1 MSAVSSV
8 YPNNFE
14 SVKAAKESFVN
25 HYVNNHPNRLE
36 VLRFAGTLN
45 IEFDGRNSGLVEELE
60 QLTTFKSVTDYD
72 FATLPEWTRKFNEIL
87 PTLSSKSLA
96 MGEFSV
102 TQNLFYFWRF
112 LYLLGAGY
120 DPVKVGDSTITYYER
135 DTIDDPW
142 VETSTTTS
150 ELETTWLPYIGN
162 IFNPA
167 PNRGGDP
174 VSGGRGPDND
184 ENSVLFREWPEILM
198 DFLYGV
204 SVYRLP
210 WETTWANES
219 TIFTDHVAD
228 YIAAQNAIDD
238 GGWTGSTTMALEF
251 S

>member
-1 MSAVSSV
+1 MSAISSV

-14 SVKAAKESFVN
+14 SVKAAKESFVGS
-25 HYVNNHPNRLE
+25 YVNNHPNRLE

-45 IEFDGRNSGLVEELE
+45 IEFDGRESGLVEELE
-60 QLTTFKSVTDYD
+60 QLTTVKTNTDYD

-87 PTLSSKSLA
+87 PTLSSKSLP

-102 TQNLFYFWRF
+102 TQQLLYFWRF
-112 LYLLGAGY
+112 VFVLGTGY
-120 DPVKVGDSTITYYER
+120 DPIKVGESTITYYER

-142 VETSTTTS
+142 VETSTETS
-150 ELETTWLPYIGN
+150 DLETTWLPYIGD
-162 IFNPA
+162 FFVPTQ
-167 PNRGGDP
+167 NRGGDP

-184 ENSVLFREWPEILM
+184 ENSVLFSQWPEILG
-198 DFLYGV
+198 DFLDGV